1 MTAGRPDGPRAAPG
15 PEPILAQALGQL
27 DSAAGR
33 LGLSPEVHRR
43 LRAPRRELTVSV
55 PVRMDDGR
63 VQVFTGHRVQ
73 HSLDRGPAKG
83 GIRYH
88 PAVSLDETRALAM
101 WMAWKAAIAGIPYG
115 GSKGGVACDPR
126 AMSPGELE
134 RLTRRFA
141 VEISPILGPHLDIPA
156 PDVNTD
162 SRTMAWFMDALSPGG
177 APNLAVVTGKP
188 VELGGSLGR
197 AEATGRGVMVAAGR
211 ARAAAGAGLAGA
223 RVGVIGYGKVGYWAA
238 QLLSDEGAVVVAAS
252 DSAGAVHAAGG
263 IDPDELLRHKRAAG
277 SLAGY
282 PGAGA
287 IDPEDLAS
295 LDLDILVPAARDG
308 QLNRGNAG
316 SVRAPLVV
324 EGANGPTTPEAEA
337 ILAERGV
344 LVVPDILANAG
355 GVVVS
360 YLEWVQNL
368 QGRSWDLARVN
379 SAMEGILTRAF
390 DEVRAAADR
399 HGTGLR
405 EGATILAVD
414 RVAGAIRARG
424 L

>member
-1 MTAGRPDGPRAAPG
+1 MTDPRPEGPAAAGGSEPVLARA
-15 PEPILAQALGQL
+15 LAQL
-27 DSAAGR
+27 DAAAGR
-33 LGLSPEVHRR
+33 LGLSAEIHRR

-63 VQVFTGHRVQ
+63 AEVLTGHRVQ

-88 PAVSLDETRALAM
+88 PDVSLDETRALAM
-101 WMAWKAAIAGIPYG
+101 WMTWKTAITEIPYG

-126 AMSPGELE
+126 AMSEGELE

-141 VEISPILGPHLDIPA
+141 IEISPILGPHVDIPA

-162 SRTMAWFMDALSPGG
+162 SGTMAWFMDALSPGG
-177 APNLAVVTGKP
+177 APNRAAVTGKP

-211 ARAAAGAGLAGA
+211 ARAAAGTGLAGA

-238 QLLSDEGAVVVAAS
+238 QLLCDEGAVLVAAS
-252 DSAGAVHAAGG
+252 DSSSAVHSASG
-263 IDPDELLRHKRAAG
+263 IDPRELLSHKRSAG

-282 PGAGA
+282 PEAGA
-287 IDPEDLAS
+287 LDPEELPS
-295 LDLDILVPAARDG
+295 LEMDILVPAAREG
-308 QLNRGNAG
+308 QLHSGNAD
-316 SVRAPLVV
+316 SVRAGLVV
-324 EGANGPTTPEAEA
+324 EGANGPTTRGAEA
-337 ILAERGV
+337 ILLERGV
-344 LVVPDILANAG
+344 EVVPDILANAG

-368 QGRSWDLARVN
+368 QGRAWDLGRVN
-379 SAMEGILTRAF
+379 SAMEEILGRAF
-390 DEVRAAADR
+390 DEVNAAADR
-399 HGTGLR
+399 HGVCMR

-414 RVAGAIRARG
+414 RVAGAIAARG